1 MPVHL
6 KSNSWQIHEEPWFI
20 ISILIYFQSLYLGPL
35 LKYGTD
41 EQKKKWVTPF
51 CSGERIGCF
60 ALSEPGTLRNN
71 IFGMHLML
79 DLQDKSFIYGQPQL
93 STSQDKTRFN

>member
-1 MPVHL
+1 MPVYSSPAVDRII
-6 KSNSWQIHEEPWFI
+6 KNSD
-20 ISILIYFQSLYLGPL
+20 LLNTDLFQSLYLGPI

-71 IFGMHLML
+71 
-79 DLQDKSFIYGQPQL
+79 SIYLFCLPGV
-93 STSQDKTRFN
+93 